1 MPSSRSRRFDPRTLP
16 DNYSHNVTPKDIIY
30 YDEESDHY
38 CFSADNNTTY
48 FPSTLIAFID
58 GACIRNGDDDQ
69 ALAGYGVYFGPRSR
83 HNQSAPLS
91 PTERHTSQ
99 RAELHAALGALDTI
113 RQIRGFRNGQLDH
126 VVLVTDSAYVTRS
139 MSEFITEWRRNGYRT
154 YFGDRIRNR
163 DIIQALDEE
172 IKAFNEGGISVQ
184 FWQIPREWN
193 QRADRLAKDG
203 ARMA

>member
-1 MPSSRSRRFDPRTLP
+1 
-16 DNYSHNVTPKDIIY
+16 
-30 YDEESDHY
+30 
-38 CFSADNNTTY
+38 
-48 FPSTLIAFID
+48 
-58 GACIRNGDDDQ
+58 
-69 ALAGYGVYFGPRSR
+69 
-83 HNQSAPLS
+83 
-91 PTERHTSQ
+91 
-99 RAELHAALGALDTI
+99 
-113 RQIRGFRNGQLDH
+113 
-126 VVLVTDSAYVTRS
+126 VTDSAYVTRS